1 MRHDS
6 ARGGHRHREP
16 GLRRRHGERRRR
28 DVHGE
33 VTIPTALNLVGAGAG
48 MTIIKAPATLATPN
62 IDIVAIQAGATVLMS
77 GFTVSGP
84 LVNAGCGTLGA
95 GIDVLPDATATIHD
109 NTIAELRH
117 EPLDGAARRWSRS
130 RDV

>member
-1 MRHDS
+1 
-6 ARGGHRHREP
+6 HREP

-62 IDIVAIQAGATVLMS
+62 IDIVAIQAGATVVMS

-95 GIDVLPDATATIHD
+95 GIDVVPHATATHHD
-109 NTIAELRH
+109 NTIPDAPPRPPH
-117 EPLDGAARRWSRS
+117 RAATARGRRP
-130 RDV
+130 